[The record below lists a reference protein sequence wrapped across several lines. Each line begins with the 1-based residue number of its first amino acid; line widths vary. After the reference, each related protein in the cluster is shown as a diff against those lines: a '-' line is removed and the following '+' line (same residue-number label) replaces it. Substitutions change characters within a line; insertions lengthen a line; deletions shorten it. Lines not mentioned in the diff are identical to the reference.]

1 MCLFYLG
8 STSASQKTLIKE
20 WCLAPYWK
28 MLDYYIKLEAKLTS
42 HPLVPSL
49 SEVLKTLYQGCP
61 VEPLVSCTVYIE
73 KNPTTCF

>member
-1 MCLFYLG
+1 
-8 STSASQKTLIKE
+8 
-20 WCLAPYWK
+20 

-73 KNPTTCF
+73 KNPTTCFWDLHPKTKIAHDTASKSSFIDL